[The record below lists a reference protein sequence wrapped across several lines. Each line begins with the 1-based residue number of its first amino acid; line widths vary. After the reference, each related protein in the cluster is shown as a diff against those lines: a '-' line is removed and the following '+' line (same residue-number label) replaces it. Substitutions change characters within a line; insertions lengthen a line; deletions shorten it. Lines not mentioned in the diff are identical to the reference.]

1 MLFPLRETGIY
12 CMMKAENN
20 SISERSLMMT
30 SKQRAFLISL
40 AMKEKAV
47 LFIGK
52 GGITPELTENVRL
65 ALEARELVKLGIQ
78 QNCLDDP
85 RTLAETLAERTGSE
99 VVQLI
104 GRKIVLYKQGKDAN
118 RKIEL
123 PKAAQ

>member
-1 MLFPLRETGIY
+1 
-12 CMMKAENN
+12 
-20 SISERSLMMT
+20 MT

-65 ALEARELVKLGIQ
+65 ALEARELIKLSIQ
-78 QNCLDDP
+78 QNCLEDP
-85 RTLAETLAERTGSE
+85 RTMAETLAERTGSE

-104 GRKIVLYKQGKDAN
+104 GRKIVLYKPGKGDN

-123 PKAAQ
+123 PRAAK